1 MGTFALRTE
10 TQKRILEIVAVR
22 LAGGI
27 PPTVREIAAAVG
39 IGRSMV
45 QDHLDALEEAGYIQ
59 RERGKHRSIQLPSPG
74 NCPVSGRACVSG
86 PSPGAS
92 CCR

>member
-1 MGTFALRTE
+1 MGTFPSRTE
-10 TQKRILEIVAVR
+10 IQNQILEVITVM
-22 LAGGI
+22 LAAGRV
-27 PPTVREIAAAVG
+27 PTVREIATVVG

-86 PSPGAS
+86 PIPGAS